1 MNGNSCSLL
10 NLSESNPY
18 SNPLTYSRGYF
29 QLYIRNTLLDDELEE
44 ETLNKTDD
52 SEESELTSEEVEI
65 LVELF
70 RIPNDSLDKALSN
83 AIQKL

>member
-1 MNGNSCSLL
+1 MNGSSCPLL
-10 NLSESNPY
+10 SLSESNPY
-18 SNPLTYSRGYF
+18 SNPFTHSRGYF

-44 ETLNKTDD
+44 ETLNND
-52 SEESELTSEEVEI
+52 SEESELTSEEEEI

>member
-1 MNGNSCSLL
+1 MNGSSCPLL

-18 SNPLTYSRGYF
+18 SNPLTHSRGYF

-44 ETLNKTDD
+44 ETLNND
-52 SEESELTSEEVEI
+52 SEESELTSEEEEI

-70 RIPNDSLDKALSN
+70 RMSNDSLDKALSN

>member
-1 MNGNSCSLL
+1 MNGSSCPLL

-18 SNPLTYSRGYF
+18 SNPLTHSRGYF

-44 ETLNKTDD
+44 ETLNND
-52 SEESELTSEEVEI
+52 SEESELTSEEEEI

>member
-1 MNGNSCSLL
+1 MNGSSCPLL
-10 NLSESNPY
+10 SLSESNPY

-44 ETLNKTDD
+44 ETLNND
-52 SEESELTSEEVEI
+52 SEESELTSEEEEI

-70 RIPNDSLDKALSN
+70 RMPNDSLDEALSN

>member
-1 MNGNSCSLL
+1 MNGSSCPLL

-44 ETLNKTDD
+44 ETLNND
-52 SEESELTSEEVEI
+52 SEESELTSEEEEI

-70 RIPNDSLDKALSN
+70 RMPNDSLDKALSN

>member
-1 MNGNSCSLL
+1 MNGSSCPLL

-18 SNPLTYSRGYF
+18 SNPLTHSRGYF

-44 ETLNKTDD
+44 ETLNND
-52 SEESELTSEEVEI
+52 SEESELTSEEEEI

-70 RIPNDSLDKALSN
+70 RMPNDSLDKALSN

>member
-1 MNGNSCSLL
+1 MNGSSCPLL

-18 SNPLTYSRGYF
+18 SNPLTHSRGYF

-44 ETLNKTDD
+44 ETLNKT
-52 SEESELTSEEVEI
+52 EESELTSEEEEI

-70 RIPNDSLDKALSN
+70 RMPNDSLDKALSN

>member
-1 MNGNSCSLL
+1 MNGSSCPLL
-10 NLSESNPY
+10 SLSESNPY

-44 ETLNKTDD
+44 ETLNND
-52 SEESELTSEEVEI
+52 SEESELTSEEEEI

-70 RIPNDSLDKALSN
+70 RMPNDSLDKALSN

>member
-1 MNGNSCSLL
+1 MNGSSCPRL

-18 SNPLTYSRGYF
+18 SNPLTYSRGDF

-44 ETLNKTDD
+44 ETLNND
-52 SEESELTSEEVEI
+52 SEESELTSEEEEI

-70 RIPNDSLDKALSN
+70 RMPNDSLDKALSN

>member
-1 MNGNSCSLL
+1 MNGSSCPLL
-10 NLSESNPY
+10 SLSESNPY

-44 ETLNKTDD
+44 ETLNND
-52 SEESELTSEEVEI
+52 SEESELTSEEEEI

>member
-1 MNGNSCSLL
+1 MNGSSCPLL
-10 NLSESNPY
+10 SLSESNPY
-18 SNPLTYSRGYF
+18 SNPLTYSREYF

-44 ETLNKTDD
+44 ETLNND
-52 SEESELTSEEVEI
+52 SEESELTSEEEEI

>member
-1 MNGNSCSLL
+1 MNGSSCPLL

-18 SNPLTYSRGYF
+18 SNPLTHSRGYF

-44 ETLNKTDD
+44 ETLNND
-52 SEESELTSEEVEI
+52 SEESELTSEEEEI

-70 RIPNDSLDKALSN
+70 RIPSDSLDKALSN